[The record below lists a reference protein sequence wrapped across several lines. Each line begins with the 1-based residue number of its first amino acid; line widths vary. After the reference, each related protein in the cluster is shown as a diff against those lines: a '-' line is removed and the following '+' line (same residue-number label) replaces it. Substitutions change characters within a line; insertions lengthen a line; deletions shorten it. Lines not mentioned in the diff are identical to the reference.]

1 MSDAALPIALQALGL
16 GASSRA
22 DIATIL
28 AALVPEWADGVDLA
42 YDIKAGVQYGAPAYL
57 SDVHAN
63 PVLMLDAD
71 GLAVTKGANVACQET
86 GIGSQVVPSVTQIL
100 DDPTALS
107 TEYATKSGTGT
118 ITQNATDPS
127 GVANLA
133 WTLEDTSTSAT
144 YLRQRNLTVSNDSV
158 SRVLSVMVGKTTGV
172 RSYYPSVITSY
183 SGGTGKSSEAA
194 INTSTGALSITNP
207 ANAVWWV
214 EDWGNYWLLSSSI
227 ANNSTGNTT
236 LSHSLYPARQATF
249 GTNSVTAIGATV
261 FAWPNIYVGDINVPP
276 ILDNIAAGGNIAS
289 LPILSEPVSGFV
301 VLDIQDRGTGS
312 IRAFTLDDG
321 TGDNYLALQYVS
333 GRAVLRL
340 VAATA
345 EQSAVDIG
353 PWRVGRQTIA
363 FAAGADYVWGQFVR
377 GPAVAADTSA
387 TFPTLTKMGFGGLT
401 GSTTDRRAR
410 VVVERVG
417 LVYGTA
423 NALSAQRAYAKAV
436 SAAGAKPLAWDNFD
450 RANGVAGS
458 LPTLQPWVSVPG
470 NGGVRVVAA
479 ISSGALVATDSGQS
493 TTAAYTVVDLGKNA
507 ERIRARIAFGSGT
520 TGGGAGL
527 IVTASPPP
535 TTSVV
540 TYITVDGSIHIIFTD
555 ASVIVGFYQNSVNTT
570 IATLTYPEACLLDG
584 TEYEFGYDLSG
595 ESATFYIPNS
605 APITLTDSRFSTL
618 NGHYV
623 TYEHFWAT
631 GQCQPK
637 FLGIEAD

>member
-1 MSDAALPIALQALGL
+1 MDFADLLVALAPIKAKLGPPVWAADL
-16 GASSRA
+16 
-22 DIATIL
+22 
-28 AALVPEWADGVDLA
+28 DLA
-42 YDIKAGVQYGAPAYL
+42 YDFKAGAQYGAPVYL

-71 GLAVTKGANVACQET
+71 ALAVTKGANVACREADV
-86 GIGSQVVPSVTQIL
+86 GLQVVPSVAQLL

-107 TEYATKSGTGT
+107 TEYSITGGTGT
-118 ITQNATDPS
+118 ITQNAVDPA

-133 WTLEDTSTSAT
+133 WTLDDTSAAAT
-144 YLRQRNLTVSNDSV
+144 YSRQRNLTVSNDSV
-158 SRVLSVMVGKTTGV
+158 ARVLLVMVAKTTGA
-172 RSYYPSVITSY
+172 RSYYPAIGVTY
-183 SGGTGKSSEAA
+183 SGGTTKGSEAA
-194 INTSTGALSITNP
+194 INPTTGAVSITNP

-214 EDWGNYWLLSSSI
+214 EDWGDYWYVSAAI
-227 ANNSTGNTT
+227 ANNSTGNTV
-236 LSHSLYPARQATF
+236 LSHTFFPARQATF
-249 GTNSVTAIGATV
+249 VTNSVTAVGATV
-261 FAWPNIYVGDINVPP
+261 FAWPNYYVGDINVPP
-276 ILDNIAAGGNIAS
+276 ILDNITAGGNIAS
-289 LPILSEPVSGFV
+289 LPILSESVSGFV

-345 EQSAVDIG
+345 EQAAVDIG
-353 PWRVGRQTIA
+353 PWRVGRQAIA
-363 FAAGADYVWGQFVR
+363 FAAGSGYVWGQFVR

-410 VVVERVG
+410 VIVERVG

-436 SAAGAKPLAWDNFD
+436 IAAGATPLAWDNFD

-507 ERIRARIAFGSGT
+507 GRVRARVAFGSGT

-570 IATLTYPEACLLDG
+570 IATLTYPKACLLDG